1 MTEGVY
7 PGQRYVRLLFLHK
20 LHKEHE
26 DYASGSEGH
35 RKEGGEDWKGHSI
48 QGI

>member
-7 PGQRYVRLLFLHK
+7 PGQRHARLLFLHK
-20 LHKEHE
+20 LDKEHE
-26 DYASGSEGH
+26 SESEGH